1 MDVYG
6 RLKEALQ
13 KEVERNDLSGQ
24 NISVRCKALSSEEAI
39 GTPEHDDYP
48 LVKGREVMV
57 EAVFNGARG
66 QAFADEFENRDY
78 SVDELLSMSLDSN
91 KARASFVSGLNAVCR
106 HLELCDKT
114 VHCRNE
120 EPKRCAEQL
129 PDFIGPRDRI
139 LVVGYQPRFVEY
151 LSKGHEI
158 RVLDLDHDNI
168 GSNRFGVEIEPPE
181 AAPEA
186 MDWCRMIFATGSTV
200 VNGTIEDVLTQGKPV
215 LFYGVTISGPAR
227 ILNLDT
233 YCQCG
238 H

>member
-13 KEVERNDLSGQ
+13 KEVERHDLSGQ
-24 NISVRCKALSSEEAI
+24 NVSVRCKALSSEEAI
-39 GTPEHDDYP
+39 GTPEHNDYP
-48 LVKGREVMV
+48 LVKGKEVMV

-78 SVDELLSMSLDSN
+78 TVDELISMNLGSN
-91 KARASFVSGLNAVCR
+91 RARASFVSGLNAIFR
-106 HLELCDKT
+106 YLELCDKT
-114 VHCRNE
+114 VHCRDE
-120 EPKRCAEQL
+120 EPKWCARHL
-129 PDFIGPRDRI
+129 PDFIGSQDRI

-158 RVLDLDHDNI
+158 RVMDLDQDNI
-168 GSNRFGVEIEPPE
+168 GAKRFGVEIEPPDVT
-181 AAPEA
+181 PEA
-186 MDWCRMIFATGSTV
+186 MDWCSLIFATGSTV
-200 VNGTIEDVLTQGKPV
+200 VNGTIVDVLTQGKPV

-233 YCQCG
+233 YCHCG